1 MDSRVMAETR
11 NVQTC
16 GNAWG
21 PTATGE
27 GICFRIWAPAEKYV
41 TLRLS
46 YDHVMTAVGDGWFE
60 VIIEGQPFGSAYGFV
75 LSDGRVVADPASRQ
89 QVSDVSGL
97 SVLTDPR
104 SYQWQDGDWLGRPW
118 HETIIYELHIGT
130 FTQEGTF
137 QAAAGKL
144 KRLADLG
151 FTAIELMP
159 VAHFPGDRGWGY
171 DGVLQYAPHSAY
183 GTPDDFK
190 AFVDLAHGL
199 GLMVFLDVVYN
210 HFGPVGNF
218 LGRYAPSFFREGKEN
233 DWGAQIAFEEE
244 PVRRFFIDN
253 ALYWLEEFH
262 LDGLRFDAIHELK
275 DDSKPHIVEE
285 LSTIIRARITGRH
298 VHLVTENPPNGTDLM
313 ASGLFNGDWN
323 DAFHHVI
330 HVIATGE
337 NTGLFEDFRDAPFD
351 KLRKVL
357 SEGYLEAGES
367 IVGKPLPPGASLPPV
382 AFVHFLQNHDQVGN
396 RALGDRLH
404 MTIDEQLHR
413 VLTTTLLLSPQI
425 PLLFMGDCHKAT
437 TAFHFFSDYEG
448 EIADAI
454 RENRVP
460 QAENFGGFPGG
471 SSPADIPDPNVGTT
485 FTSSKLDWSQAETE
499 QGREWSSWLQ
509 RLLYLRRDK
518 IVPHL
523 SSAKGYA
530 ATLLKAPEECVFVD
544 WTLGERVLQLRLNL
558 SARDVTLEGP
568 LGARI
573 WVEPKAT
580 SSESLRARSVQVF
593 WLQSNWL

>member
-1 MDSRVMAETR
+1 MDSLLIPETR
-11 NVQTC
+11 VVQTC

-21 PTATGE
+21 PTVTGE
-27 GICFRIWAPAEKYV
+27 GICFRIWAPAEKNV

-46 YDHVMTAVGDGWFE
+46 DDHVMTPVGDGWFE
-60 VIIEGQPFGSAYGFV
+60 VVVEGQPFGSAYGFV

-104 SYQWQDGDWLGRPW
+104 AYQWQDGDWLGRPW

-144 KRLADLG
+144 ARLAELG

-190 AFVDLAHGL
+190 VFVDLAHDL

-218 LGRYAPSFFREGKEN
+218 LDQYAPGFFREGKEN

-244 PVRRFFIDN
+244 PVRRLFIDN

-275 DDSKPHIVEE
+275 DDSKPHVIEE
-285 LSTIIRARITGRH
+285 LSTIIRARITDRH

-313 ASGLFNGDWN
+313 ASGLFTADWN

-337 NTGLFEDFRDAPFD
+337 NTGLFEDFGDASFD

-357 SEGYLEAGES
+357 SEGYLEAGQS
-367 IVGKPLPPGASLPPV
+367 IVGKPLPPSASLPPV

-404 MTIDEQLHR
+404 MTIDEQLHS
-413 VLTTTLLLSPQI
+413 VLTSTLLLSPQI
-425 PLLFMGDCHKAT
+425 PLLFMGDCFKAT
-437 TAFHFFSDYEG
+437 TAFHFSPITRARLPTPSAKIVLHRPKTSVVIPGDLQRP
-448 EIADAI
+448 I
-454 RENRVP
+454 
-460 QAENFGGFPGG
+460 FPTRMSRQPSLARNWIGARPKPSRGG
-471 SSPADIPDPNVGTT
+471 SGHPGFSVCSACAAIKS
-485 FTSSKLDWSQAETE
+485 F
-499 QGREWSSWLQ
+499 RICHLQ
-509 RLLYLRRDK
+509 KDTR
-518 IVPHL
+518 
-523 SSAKGYA
+523 
-530 ATLLKAPEECVFVD
+530 
-544 WTLGERVLQLRLNL
+544 QLC
-558 SARDVTLEGP
+558 
-568 LGARI
+568 
-573 WVEPKAT
+573 
-580 SSESLRARSVQVF
+580 
-593 WLQSNWL
+593 

>member
-1 MDSRVMAETR
+1 MDSLLIPETR
-11 NVQTC
+11 DVQAC

-21 PTATGE
+21 AIVTDE
-27 GICFRIWAPAEKYV
+27 GICFRIWAPAEKNV

-46 YDHVMTAVGDGWFE
+46 DDHVMTPVGDGWFE
-60 VIIEGQPFGSAYGFV
+60 VVIEGQPFGSAYGFV

-89 QVSDVSGL
+89 QVSDVAGL

-104 SYQWQDGDWLGRPW
+104 AYQWQDGDWLGRPW
-118 HETIIYELHIGT
+118 HEAVFYELHIGT

-144 KRLADLG
+144 ARLAELG

-190 AFVDLAHGL
+190 AFVDLAHDL

-218 LGRYAPSFFREGKEN
+218 LDQYAPGFFREGKEN

-275 DDSKPHIVEE
+275 DNRKPHVIEE
-285 LSTIIRARITGRH
+285 LSTIVHARITDRH

-313 ASGLFNGDWN
+313 VSGLFTADWN

-367 IVGKPLPPGASLPPV
+367 IVGKSLPPSASLPPM

-404 MTIDEQLHR
+404 LTIDKQLHG

-425 PLLFMGDCHKAT
+425 PLLFMGDCYKAK

-454 RENRVP
+454 REDRVP
-460 QAENFGGFPGG
+460 QAENFGGFPRG
-471 SSPADIPDPNVGTT
+471 SSAADIPDPNLETT
-485 FTSSKLDWSQAETE
+485 FTNSKLDWSQADTE

-509 RLLYLRRDK
+509 RLLCQRRDK
-518 IVPHL
+518 IFPHL

-544 WTLGERVLQLRLNL
+544 WTLGECVLQLRLNL
-558 SARDVTLEGP
+558 SARDVALAGP

-573 WVEPKAT
+573 WAEPEAT
-580 SSESLRARSVQVF
+580 SSQTLSARSVQVF
-593 WLQSNWL
+593 WLESSGL